1 MQKFIVFIVFLVGGI
16 WLMNNFS
23 YKPEP
28 KHESQEVKSI
38 VISKTPQ
45 ELRKEQIE
53 SQFSVLDGSH
63 KKVVDEIKKQMK
75 NPKSYEH
82 IKTVYF
88 DRETTDNMVKVVCE
102 FRGTNAFNAVVKNTA
117 EALVDINGNIKSFNI
132 Y

>member
-1 MQKFIVFIVFLVGGI
+1 MKNIIIFMVFFIGGLWI
-16 WLMNNFS
+16 MNSLN
-23 YKPEP
+23 YKPKE
-28 KHESQEVKSI
+28 KEDVKVEAV
-38 VISKTPQ
+38 VIQKTPQ

-53 SQFSVLDGSH
+53 SQFSAWDGSH

-75 NPKSYEH
+75 NPNSYEH

-88 DRETTDNMVKVVCE
+88 DREKMDNMIKVVCE

-117 EALVDINGNIKSFNI
+117 EAIIDMNGNIKSFTV